1 MALPTDL
8 LMKAI
13 QEQKD
18 RPFTAILLG
27 GMCLAIILLWLAKDT
42 YASSAQ
48 VAANAKQMIEQAATL
63 DNRINRLDISIQKQA
78 LQNRIN
84 QIDDVLFTLNQESK
98 KLIEQRR
105 PVNDDLAR
113 RIYDLS
119 KERER
124 IDYDMKQLK

>member
-1 MALPTDL
+1 MPFPTDIIV
-8 LMKAI
+8 KAL

-18 RPFTAILLG
+18 RPFTALILIGL
-27 GMCLAIILLWLAKDT
+27 CIAVTLLWIGKKT
-42 YASSAQ
+42 YASAE
-48 VAANAKQMIEQAATL
+48 QMASQASQMTQQTATL
-63 DNRINRLDISIQKQA
+63 DARINKLDISIQKQA
-78 LQNRIN
+78 LQNRLN
-84 QIDDVLFTLNQESK
+84 QIDDILFTLNQEAK
-98 KLIEQRR
+98 KLLEQRK